1 MKTIWSVELEGN
13 MWNDDSFNGTFEEC
27 IEYCKENDYKIDG
40 KEARLAEIVVDDKNC
55 VIDTIQIV
63 EKI

>member
-27 IEYCKENDYKIDG
+27 IEYCKENNYKIDG

>member
-27 IEYCKENDYKIDG
+27 IEYCKEKDYKIDG
-40 KEARLAEIVVDDKNC
+40 KEARLAEIMVDDKNC

>member
-1 MKTIWSVELEGN
+1 MKTIWSVELERN

-27 IEYCKENDYKIDG
+27 IEYCKEKDYKIDG

>member
-27 IEYCKENDYKIDG
+27 IEYCKEKDYKIDG

-63 EKI
+63 EEI

>member
-1 MKTIWSVELEGN
+1 MKTIWSVELERN

>member
-27 IEYCKENDYKIDG
+27 IEYCKEKDYKIDG

>member
-1 MKTIWSVELEGN
+1 

-27 IEYCKENDYKIDG
+27 IEYCKEKDYKIDG

-63 EKI
+63 EEI

>member
-1 MKTIWSVELEGN
+1 MKTIWSVELERN

-27 IEYCKENDYKIDG
+27 IEYCKEKDYKIDG

-63 EKI
+63 EEI